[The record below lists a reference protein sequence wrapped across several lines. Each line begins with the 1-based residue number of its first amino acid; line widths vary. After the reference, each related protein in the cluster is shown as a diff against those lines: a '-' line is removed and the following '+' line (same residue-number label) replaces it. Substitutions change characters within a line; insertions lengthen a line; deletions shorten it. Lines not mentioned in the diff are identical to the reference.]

1 MNRFIVADAASCI
14 GCHVCEIACVTAH
27 HQDVWPQQRRDF
39 LPRIHIVFH
48 RKESRAATCHHC
60 NDAPCVTSCPT
71 QALYLANDSIQLRQ
85 AQCIGC
91 KNCVLACPF
100 GAIEMTSSAADA
112 PQLAQKCDLCS
123 EHASGQQACVA
134 ACPTQALK
142 LMDDAGINQLRRE
155 RQLRAA
161 QGLAVQP
168 RQRTRRETFLEK
180 LPRVG
185 AKKIA
190 AETRKTHFGEI
201 YHGLEA
207 CDAEYESE
215 RCLYCAQKAWCNW
228 TCPLHNHIPDF
239 IRLVNKGNVIEAA
252 ELCHQSSSLPEI
264 CGRVCPQDRLCEGAC
279 TLKNEGGSITIGNLE
294 RYITDSALAMG

>member
-185 AKKIA
+185 AKK
-190 AETRKTHFGEI
+190 
-201 YHGLEA
+201 
-207 CDAEYESE
+207 
-215 RCLYCAQKAWCNW
+215 
-228 TCPLHNHIPDF
+228 
-239 IRLVNKGNVIEAA
+239 
-252 ELCHQSSSLPEI
+252 SLPKRERPI
-264 CGRVCPQDRLCEGAC
+264 LAKFTTGLRPAMRNTKANAASIAPRKHGATGPVRCITTFRILFALSTRAMSSKRRSCVIKAALCRRFAAGFVRRIVCAKGPVH
-279 TLKNEGGSITIGNLE
+279 
-294 RYITDSALAMG
+294 